1 MPYLG
6 RQSGDSGQYI
16 RCATIA
22 PDGSTTTFALTNVNG
37 GGAVVPGSENNVL
50 CSLSGVIQAP
60 SSAFTISDS
69 NIVFSAAPDAADVV
83 DFIVVL
89 GETVS
94 IGTPSDNTVSEV
106 KLVDNAVTAGKLAS
120 TLNLSSKTITL
131 PNTSVTADM
140 LSNTLDI
147 SSKTVTLPA
156 ASVTA
161 HSQTNYPT
169 VTAISAII
177 PPTTTTAVTV
187 TGTNFESNSTVVP
200 KVEAISSAGVT
211 TSASAVARNS
221 ATSITASFNLALGDY
236 RVRVANPDGLAGSST
251 NAILQVSSA
260 PSWTTAA
267 GSIATVAGGG
277 SVSVSVVATSDSAI
291 TYAKTSGTFPGSVTL
306 NTSNGLISGT
316 ESGST
321 ATTTYTF
328 EITPT
333 DAESQVGPAR
343 EFTITISHGISGG
356 GQFNG

>member
-16 RCATIA
+16 RCATIT

-37 GGAVVPGSENNVL
+37 GAAVVPGSENNVL
-50 CSLSGVIQAP
+50 CSISGVIQAP
-60 SSAFTISDS
+60 SSAFTLNNS
-69 NIVFSAAPDAADVV
+69 NIVFSAAPDAVDVV
-83 DFIVVL
+83 DFIIVL

-94 IGTPSDNTVSEV
+94 IGTPSDNTVSEI
-106 KLVDNAVTAGKLAS
+106 KLVNNAVTAGKLAN
-120 TLNLSSKTITL
+120 TLNL
-131 PNTSVTADM
+131 
-140 LSNTLDI
+140 

-156 ASVTA
+156 ASVTE

-177 PPTTTTAVTV
+177 PPSVATAITI
-187 TGTNFESNSTVVP
+187 TGTNFESNSTVQP
-200 KVEAISSAGVT
+200 KVEAISSAGAVT
-211 TSASAVARNS
+211 VASVVTKNS
-221 ATSITASFNLALGDY
+221 STSITATFTLALGDY

-251 NAILQVSSA
+251 NAILQSSSA
-260 PSWTTAA
+260 PTWTTSA
-267 GSIATVAGGG
+267 GSIASVG
-277 SVSVSVVATSDSAI
+277 SGEAVSVSVVATSDSAI
-291 TYAKTSGTFPGSVTL
+291 TYAKTSGTFPGGITL

-316 ESGST
+316 ETGST

-343 EFTITISHGISGG
+343 EFTITISHGTSGG
-356 GQFNG
+356 GQFN

>member
-16 RCATIA
+16 RCATIT

-37 GGAVVPGSENNVL
+37 GAAVVPGSENNVL
-50 CSLSGVIQAP
+50 CSISGVIQAP
-60 SSAFTISDS
+60 SSAFTLNNS
-69 NIVFSAAPDAADVV
+69 NIVFSAAPDAVDVV
-83 DFIVVL
+83 DFIIVL

-94 IGTPSDNTVSEV
+94 IGTPSDNTVSEI
-106 KLVDNAVTAGKLAS
+106 KLVNNAVTAGKLAN
-120 TLNLSSKTITL
+120 TLNL
-131 PNTSVTADM
+131 
-140 LSNTLDI
+140 

-156 ASVTA
+156 ASVTE

-169 VTAISAII
+169 VTAISATI
-177 PPTTTTAVTV
+177 PPDTLTAVTI

-200 KVEAISSAGVT
+200 KVEAISSAGAV
-211 TSASAVARNS
+211 TSASAVTKNS
-221 ATSITASFNLALGDY
+221 STSITATFNLALGDY

-251 NAILQVSSA
+251 NAILQSSSA
-260 PSWTTAA
+260 PTWTTSA
-267 GSIATVAGGG
+267 GSIASVGNGEA
-277 SVSVSVVATSDSAI
+277 VSVSVVATSDSAV
-291 TYAKTSGTFPGSVTL
+291 TYAKTSGTFPGGVTL

-316 ESGST
+316 ETGST

-343 EFTITISHGISGG
+343 EFTITISHGTSGG
-356 GQFNG
+356 GQFN

>member
-16 RCATIA
+16 RCATIT

-37 GGAVVPGSENNVL
+37 GAAVVPGSENNVL
-50 CSLSGVIQAP
+50 CSISGVIQAP
-60 SSAFTISDS
+60 SSAFTLNNS
-69 NIVFSAAPDAADVV
+69 NIVFSAAPDAVDVV
-83 DFIVVL
+83 DFIIVL

-94 IGTPSDNTVSEV
+94 IGTPSDNTVSEI
-106 KLVDNAVTAGKLAS
+106 KLVNNAVTAGKLAN
-120 TLNLSSKTITL
+120 TLNL
-131 PNTSVTADM
+131 
-140 LSNTLDI
+140 

-156 ASVTA
+156 ASVTE

-169 VTAISAII
+169 VTAISATI
-177 PPTTTTAVTV
+177 PPDTLTAVTI

-200 KVEAISSAGVT
+200 KVEAISSAGAV
-211 TSASAVARNS
+211 TSASAVTKNS
-221 ATSITASFNLALGDY
+221 STSITASFNLALGDY

-251 NAILQVSSA
+251 NAILQSSTS
-260 PSWTTAA
+260 PSWTTSA
-267 GSIATVAGGG
+267 GSLGTVLNGG
-277 SVSVSVVATSDSAI
+277 SVNFTGAATSDSAV
-291 TYAKTSGTFPGSVTL
+291 TYAKTSGTFPGGVTL
-306 NTSNGLISGT
+306 NTSTGVISGT

-343 EFTITISHGISGG
+343 EFTISVTHGGQGG
-356 GQFNG
+356 GQFN

>member
-16 RCATIA
+16 RCATIT

-37 GGAVVPGSENNVL
+37 GAAVVPGSENNVL
-50 CSLSGVIQAP
+50 CSISGVIQAP
-60 SSAFTISDS
+60 SSAFTLNNS
-69 NIVFSAAPDAADVV
+69 NIVFSAAPDAVDVV
-83 DFIVVL
+83 DFIIVL

-94 IGTPSDNTVSEV
+94 IGTPSDNTVSEI
-106 KLVDNAVTAGKLAS
+106 KLVNNAVTAGKLAN
-120 TLNLSSKTITL
+120 TLNL
-131 PNTSVTADM
+131 
-140 LSNTLDI
+140 

-156 ASVTA
+156 ASVTE

-169 VTAISAII
+169 VTAISATI
-177 PPTTTTAVTV
+177 PPDTLTAVTI

-200 KVEAISSAGVT
+200 KVEAISSAGAV
-211 TSASAVARNS
+211 TSASAVSRNS
-221 ATSITASFNLALGDY
+221 TTSITASFNLALGDY

-251 NAILQVSSA
+251 NAILQSSTS
-260 PSWTTAA
+260 PSWTTSA
-267 GSIATVAGGG
+267 GSLGTVLNGG
-277 SVSVSVVATSDSAI
+277 SVNFTVAATSDSAV
-291 TYAKTSGTFPGSVTL
+291 TYAKTSGTFPGGVTL
-306 NTSNGLISGT
+306 NTSTGVISGT

-343 EFTITISHGISGG
+343 EFTISVTHGGQGG
-356 GQFNG
+356 GQFN

>member
-16 RCATIA
+16 RCATIT

-83 DFIVVL
+83 DFVVVL

-94 IGTPSDNTVSEV
+94 IGTPSDNTVSTT
-106 KLVDNAVTAGKLAS
+106 KITDLNVTAGKLA
-120 TLNLSSKTITL
+120 
-131 PNTSVTADM
+131 
-140 LSNTLDI
+140 NTLDL

-177 PPTTTTAVTV
+177 PPSVATAVTI

-211 TSASAVARNS
+211 TSASAVTKNG
-221 ATSITASFNLALGDY
+221 ATSITATFNLALGDY

-321 ATTTYTF
+321 TTTTYTF
-328 EITPT
+328 QITPT

-343 EFTITISHGISGG
+343 EFTITISHGTSGG
-356 GQFNG
+356 GQFN